1 AKHKFIPIMTGEEK
15 RRQLKEQYKKDLKLR
30 KEFLEKA
37 KKLRNMSNVNK
48 ALTEM
53 TDGLTDDSDE
63 WISKIN
69 QETALTEAK
78 LEMALDEASETQQKL
93 EDLAK
98 EAEMEK
104 FSASEMVK
112 QMKRELGMEVEEEE
126 AEEEAKAEAKEGE
139 EAASTEEGTKSTEDT
154 PEESDQG
161 PKTMGD
167 W

>member
-1 AKHKFIPIMTGEEK
+1 MTGEEK

-78 LEMALDEASETQQKL
+78 LEMALDEASETQKKL

-126 AEEEAKAEAKEGE
+126 VTEEEANTEAKEGE
-139 EAASTEEGTKSTEDT
+139 EAASTEEGTESTEDT

>member
-1 AKHKFIPIMTGEEK
+1 MTGEEK

-78 LEMALDEASETQQKL
+78 LEMALDEASETQKKL

-126 AEEEAKAEAKEGE
+126 ATEEKTKAEAKEGE
-139 EAASTEEGTKSTEDT
+139 EAVSTEEGTKSTEDAS
-154 PEESDQG
+154 EESDQG

>member
-1 AKHKFIPIMTGEEK
+1 MTGEEK

-53 TDGLTDDSDE
+53 TDGLTDDSDD

-126 AEEEAKAEAKEGE
+126 ATEEETKAEAKEGE
-139 EAASTEEGTKSTEDT
+139 EAASTEEGAESTEDT

>member
-1 AKHKFIPIMTGEEK
+1 MTGEEK

-37 KKLRNMSNVNK
+37 KKLRNISNVNK

-53 TDGLTDDSDE
+53 TDGLTDDSDD

-78 LEMALDEASETQQKL
+78 LEMALDEASETQKKL

-126 AEEEAKAEAKEGE
+126 AEEETKAEAKEGE
-139 EAASTEEGTKSTEDT
+139 EEASTEEGAESTEDT

>member
-1 AKHKFIPIMTGEEK
+1 MTGEEK

-78 LEMALDEASETQQKL
+78 LEMALDEASETQKKL

-126 AEEEAKAEAKEGE
+126 ATEEKTKAEAKEGE
-139 EAASTEEGTKSTEDT
+139 EAASTEEGAESTEDAS
-154 PEESDQG
+154 EESDQG

>member
-1 AKHKFIPIMTGEEK
+1 MTGEEK

-78 LEMALDEASETQQKL
+78 LEMALDEASETQKKL

-126 AEEEAKAEAKEGE
+126 TTEEGAKAEAKEGE
-139 EAASTEEGTKSTEDT
+139 EAVSTEEGTKSTEDAS
-154 PEESDQG
+154 EESDQG

>member
-1 AKHKFIPIMTGEEK
+1 MTGEEK

-78 LEMALDEASETQQKL
+78 LEMALDEASETQKKL

-126 AEEEAKAEAKEGE
+126 ATEEETKAEAKEGE
-139 EAASTEEGTKSTEDT
+139 EAASTEEGAESTEDAS
-154 PEESDQG
+154 EESDQG